1 MCSMSPEVQTYPLK
15 VSGLL
20 PSEDTVVV
28 SKEVAKQPHLGSFLS
43 HLAQFANVFVAT
55 EGLKGS

>member
-1 MCSMSPEVQTYPLK
+1 MCNLSPEVQTYPLK

-28 SKEVAKQPHLGSFLS
+28 SKEVAKQPNHILEASF
-43 HLAQFANVFVAT
+43 HT
-55 EGLKGS
+55 